1 MNEWLKKLGDSAK
14 AAWAKWSTI
23 QKCIVV
29 GLVVVVVVAIVVM
42 LRVSSRPS
50 TVRLFNAPVT
60 GDSQSQILMRL
71 DQEGVRA
78 DVNDAGYISVPDE
91 ATAIRMRAVLF
102 EEGLVPTNI
111 DPFAGV
117 FDRGWSTT
125 DADQNEKIKLAT
137 ERKLKQHIESIP
149 DVASAQVMLV
159 LPENR
164 LFRADQNPV
173 TASVILTT
181 RRGSDL
187 LSNRRRIRGIQEL
200 VLSAVEGLAEEN
212 CVISDSEGN
221 ILNDFEG
228 QADFDRLDLVKK
240 QEKLIRDSE
249 AYYRA
254 QIIKPLQ
261 SYFTD
266 DRVRDLNIKID
277 MDFSEETRDSV
288 VFHPIEIRP
297 DNPDTPYDDSEYR
310 DYLPRS
316 SQTVT
321 REWQGTGFNPQGPAG
336 TEGQNPPPYSD
347 MSNVIGRQTETGV
360 TQNNELNQDTIHRVE
375 SPRFGRV
382 TVSVNIDGRWETER
396 DGDGNPVFVNEKNY
410 DEIVGRMRQR
420 FPDWDTNEITR
431 SNVRLRIGSVLRI
444 YQPVQH
450 NTLEDIAALIQ
461 GAIGYDR
468 AKGYMVVVRNIAF
481 DRIADFE
488 SEDSA
493 ILKARQTRLTII
505 LVLIGLAIILT
516 VFILY
521 RVISREMERRRRLR
535 EEELLRKQQAARD
548 QALWEAKEDGV
559 EVTMSVEERRRAELQ
574 ENAIAMAKEHPEDV
588 AMLIRTW
595 LMEE

>member
-78 DVNDAGYISVPDE
+78 DVNEAGYISVPDE
-91 ATAIRMRAVLF
+91 ATAIRMRAILF

-336 TEGQNPPPYSD
+336 TEGQNPPVYSD

-444 YQPVQH
+444 YQPVSH
-450 NTLEDIAALIQ
+450 STLEDIAALIQ

>member
-1 MNEWLKKLGDSAK
+1 M
-14 AAWAKWSTI
+14 
-23 QKCIVV
+23 
-29 GLVVVVVVAIVVM
+29 
-42 LRVSSRPS
+42 
-50 TVRLFNAPVT
+50 
-60 GDSQSQILMRL
+60 
-71 DQEGVRA
+71 
-78 DVNDAGYISVPDE
+78 
-91 ATAIRMRAVLF
+91 
-102 EEGLVPTNI
+102 
-111 DPFAGV
+111 
-117 FDRGWSTT
+117 
-125 DADQNEKIKLAT
+125 
-137 ERKLKQHIESIP
+137 
-149 DVASAQVMLV
+149 
-159 LPENR
+159 
-164 LFRADQNPV
+164 
-173 TASVILTT
+173 
-181 RRGSDL
+181 
-187 LSNRRRIRGIQEL
+187 
-200 VLSAVEGLAEEN
+200 
-212 CVISDSEGN
+212 
-221 ILNDFEG
+221 
-228 QADFDRLDLVKK
+228 KK

-277 MDFSEETRDSV
+277 MDFSEETRDSLV
-288 VFHPIEIRP
+288 YHPIEIRP

-336 TEGQNPPPYSD
+336 TEGQNPPVYSD

-375 SPRFGRV
+375 SPRFERV

-396 DGDGNPVFVNEKNY
+396 DGDGNPIFVNEKNY
-410 DEIVGRMRQR
+410 EELIGRMRQR

-431 SNVRLRIGSVLRI
+431 SNVRLRMGSVLRI
-444 YQPVQH
+444 YQPVPH

-505 LVLIGLAIILT
+505 LVLVGLAIILT

>member
-78 DVNDAGYISVPDE
+78 DVNEAGYISVPDE
-91 ATAIRMRAVLF
+91 ATAIRMRAILF

-297 DNPDTPYDDSEYR
+297 DDPDTPYDDSEYR

-336 TEGQNPPPYSD
+336 SEGQNPPVYSD

>member
-1 MNEWLKKLGDSAK
+1 MNEWLKKLGDSIK
-14 AAWAKWSTI
+14 GAWAKWSKI
-23 QKCIVV
+23 QKGIVIGIV
-29 GLVVVVVVAIVVM
+29 IVVVVAIIVM
-42 LRVSSRPS
+42 FRVSSTPS

-60 GDSQSQILMRL
+60 GEAQRQILSRL
-71 DQEGVRA
+71 DEENIHA
-78 DVNDAGYISVPDE
+78 NVNDAGYISVADE
-91 ATAIRMRAVLF
+91 ATATRARTLLF
-102 EEGLVPTNI
+102 TENLVPSTV

-125 DADQNEKIKLAT
+125 DADQNVRIQQAKQ
-137 ERKLKQHIESIP
+137 RQLKQHIESLP
-149 DVASAQVMLV
+149 DVANAEVILN
-159 LPENR
+159 LPESK
-164 LFRADQNPV
+164 LFRSDQTPV
-173 TASVILTT
+173 TASVILTV

-187 LSNRRRIRGIQEL
+187 FSSRRRIRGIQEL
-200 VLSAVEGLAEEN
+200 ILSAVDGLTEEN
-212 CVISDSEGN
+212 CTITDSEGN

-240 QEKLIRDSE
+240 QEKLIRESE

-254 QIIKPLQ
+254 QTLKSLQ
-261 SYFTD
+261 SDFSE
-266 DRVRDLNIKID
+266 DRVRDLLIKID
-277 MDFSEETRDSV
+277 MDFSEETRDSIV
-288 VFHPIEIRP
+288 YHPIEIRP

-316 SQTVT
+316 TQTVT

-336 TEGQNPPPYSD
+336 TEGQNPPVYSD

-382 TVSVNIDGRWETER
+382 TVSVNIDGEWEVIK
-396 DGDGNPVFVNEKNY
+396 DGKGNPIFVTDDNIESAR
-410 DEIVGRMRQR
+410 ERMREL
-420 FPDWDTNEITR
+420 FPDWDTNEVTR
-431 SNVRLRIGSVLRI
+431 SNARLRLGSVLRV
-444 YQPVQH
+444 YRPLSQK
-450 NTLEDIAALIQ
+450 TLENVSARLE

-468 AKGYMVVVRNIAF
+468 AKGYRVVVTNIPF
-481 DRIADFE
+481 DRREEFDAADA
-488 SEDSA
+488 A
-493 ILKARQTRLTII
+493 ILKAQQTRLTVI
-505 LVLIGLAIILT
+505 LVLIGLAVILT

-548 QALWEAKEDGV
+548 QALWEAKEEGV
-559 EVTMSVEERRRAELQ
+559 EVTMSVEERHRAELQ

>member
-14 AAWAKWSTI
+14 AAWAKWSKI

-29 GLVVVVVVAIVVM
+29 GLLIVVIVAIVVM
-42 LRVSSRPS
+42 FRVSSRPS

-60 GDSQSQILMRL
+60 GESQSQILMRL

-91 ATAIRMRAVLF
+91 ATAIRMRSILF

-117 FDRGWSTT
+117 FERGWSTT

-159 LPENR
+159 LPENS

-173 TASVILTT
+173 TASVILTA

-187 LSNRRRIRGIQEL
+187 LTNRRRIRGIQEL
-200 VLSAVEGLAEEN
+200 VLSAVEGLTEEN

-288 VFHPIEIRP
+288 VYHPVEIRP

-336 TEGQNPPPYSD
+336 TEGQNPPVYSD
-347 MSNVIGRQTETGV
+347 MSNVIGHQTETGV

-375 SPRFGRV
+375 SPRFERV

-396 DGDGNPVFVNEKNY
+396 DGDGNPIFVNEKNY
-410 DEIVGRMRQR
+410 EELIGRMRQR

-431 SNVRLRIGSVLRI
+431 SNVRLRMGSVLRI

-505 LVLIGLAIILT
+505 LVLVGLAIILT